1 MREGWENAMNT
12 VLRAGK
18 GANWVEASGQTR
30 YSAAALSFVAEAI
43 HLWVAPDHYLE
54 WLGYGILFLAAAVF
68 QGFLGAALLFR
79 PRRWVFFL
87 GALGNLAVVVLWAY
101 TRAVAVP
108 LGPMAGEAEPL
119 GVLDLACTGA
129 EAALVVLLA
138 TLWWWCRKA
147 APGFRRTRGPEPS
160 KV

>member
-1 MREGWENAMNT
+1 MNT
-12 VLRAGK
+12 VLRTGK
-18 GANWVEASGQTR
+18 GANLVEAFQRTR

-43 HLWVAPDHYLE
+43 HLWVTPNHYLE
-54 WLGYGILFLAAAVF
+54 WLGYGIFFLAAAVF
-68 QGFLGAALLFR
+68 QGFLGVALLFR
-79 PRRWVFFL
+79 PRRWVFLL
-87 GALGNLAVVVLWAY
+87 GVLGNLAVVLLWAY

-138 TLWWWCRKA
+138 ALWWRCRKA
-147 APGFRRTRGPEPS
+147 APGLRRTRRSEPS

>member
-1 MREGWENAMNT
+1 MKT

-18 GANWVEASGQTR
+18 GANWVEASGR
-30 YSAAALSFVAEAI
+30 ILYSAAALSFAAEAI
-43 HLWVAPDHYLE
+43 HLWVTPDHYLE
-54 WLGYGILFLAAAVF
+54 WLGYGIFLLAAAVF

-79 PRRWVFFL
+79 PRRWVFLL

-119 GVLDLACTGA
+119 GVLDFACTSA
-129 EAALVVLLA
+129 EVVLVVLLA
-138 TLWWWCRKA
+138 ALWWRCRKA
-147 APGFRRTRGPEPS
+147 APGLRRTRGSEPS

>member
-1 MREGWENAMNT
+1 MKT

-18 GANWVEASGQTR
+18 GANWVEASGR
-30 YSAAALSFVAEAI
+30 ILYSAAALSFAAEAI
-43 HLWVAPDHYLE
+43 HLWVTPDHYLE
-54 WLGYGILFLAAAVF
+54 WLGYGIFFLAAAVF

-79 PRRWVFFL
+79 PRRWVFLL
-87 GALGNLAVVVLWAY
+87 GAIGNLAVVLLWAY

-119 GVLDLACTGA
+119 GVLDFACTSA
-129 EAALVVLLA
+129 EVVLVTLLAAL
-138 TLWWWCRKA
+138 WWRCRKA
-147 APGFRRTRGPEPS
+147 APGLRRTRGSEPS